1 MLANYVKGGDR
12 ILAKERWGIAREL
25 GGYGLIDI
33 HTLSTCIK
41 SAWISKWIINV
52 ESLDINGKRRGV
64 CLGKP
69 VNQWGKGDLG
79 NEDRGTRVIMREEL

>member
-1 MLANYVKGGDR
+1 LGCFDLSKNNGDRINSLLDNYVKGGDR

-25 GGYGLIDI
+25 GGCGLIDI

-52 ESLDINGKRRGV
+52 E
-64 CLGKP
+64 
-69 VNQWGKGDLG
+69 
-79 NEDRGTRVIMREEL
+79 